1 MGRGIGSLLLGLMTV
16 ELIRIASSAQC
27 GFPCRDIAD
36 IAAVPGLFIT
46 DAIYPEG
53 VHTSAPGW
61 VVVFLGTDVLFYGCV
76 WFGIL
81 WLLTSCRRRRLS
93 P

>member
-1 MGRGIGSLLLGLMTV
+1 MSRGIGSLLLGLMTV
-16 ELIRIASSAQC
+16 ELVRIASTVQC
-27 GFPCRDIAD
+27 GVPCRNIAD
-36 IAAVPGLFIT
+36 IAAMPGLFVT
-46 DAIYPEG
+46 DVVYSEG

-61 VVVFLGTDVLFYGCV
+61 VVVFLGTDVLFYACV

-81 WLLTSCRRRRLS
+81 WLLTRLRRRRLS